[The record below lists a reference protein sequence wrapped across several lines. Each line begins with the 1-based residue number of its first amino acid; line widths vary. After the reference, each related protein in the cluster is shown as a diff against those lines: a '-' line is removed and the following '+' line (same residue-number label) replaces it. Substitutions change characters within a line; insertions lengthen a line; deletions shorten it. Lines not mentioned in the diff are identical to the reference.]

1 MLQLLPEITTP
12 PATLALVALG
22 AYLLGSVP
30 FGIVMARLFGL
41 GDLRAIGSGSIG
53 ATNVLRT
60 GSRLAALLTL
70 IGDAGKGGFAVL
82 LARAFIG
89 ADAAEL
95 AGLAAVL
102 GHCYPVFLR
111 LRGGKGVATWFG
123 TLWALSWPLGL
134 AVSATWLA
142 VVAVTRISSTGG
154 LSAAALSLLWGWWLA
169 ADVSLALLA
178 ALAVLIF
185 WRHRANIARL
195 LAGEEPRI
203 GSSSGKA

>member
-1 MLQLLPEITTP
+1 MLQFFPEITTP
-12 PATLALVALG
+12 MPTLALVALG

-60 GSRLAALLTL
+60 GSKLAALLTL

-82 LARAFIG
+82 LARGLVG
-89 ADAAEL
+89 ADAAQL
-95 AGLAAVL
+95 AGFAAVL

-111 LRGGKGVATWFG
+111 FRGGKGVATWFG
-123 TLWALSWPLGL
+123 TLWALAWPLGL

-154 LSAAALSLLWGWWLA
+154 MSAAALSLLWAWLLGL
-169 ADVSLALLA
+169 VPMLVLLA

-185 WRHRANIARL
+185 WRHRSNIVRL
-195 LAGEEPRI
+195 LAGTEPRI
-203 GSSSGKA
+203 GQRSR